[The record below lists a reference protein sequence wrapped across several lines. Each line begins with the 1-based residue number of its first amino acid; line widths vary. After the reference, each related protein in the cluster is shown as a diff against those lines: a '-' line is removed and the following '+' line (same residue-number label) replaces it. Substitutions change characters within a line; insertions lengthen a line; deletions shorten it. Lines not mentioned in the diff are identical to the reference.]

1 MFFSNKIEH
10 FPFCAAAI
18 CLLSA
23 TSFLLS
29 TTHELNA
36 QNVPL
41 GQELLALPE
50 EPITVEPL
58 ARTRPTSFA
67 DDIGATTLAAPS
79 QDAIGLAASR
89 SLGLGPAMWGD
100 TSGDQ
105 ALVRVRAVEPSR
117 YASVNKLVR
126 RALIASAPPPQEVEG
141 LLAARA
147 EALMRFGA
155 AEEAA
160 SLATSVGS
168 ESDPRL
174 AKVAAS
180 AALVVGRDEQLCNAD
195 AIQRE
200 ADPRFWDTVRAYCL
214 ATSEDP
220 LAGAAI
226 GAISELGSLEA
237 DDILLL
243 ESMLDETLAELVTL
257 PSAEQLDAPRIAM
270 LRRLG
275 RASSIVEFA
284 PLPMIA
290 GLFSL
295 ESTGARGALVAAE
308 KLEAAGAIETETLRS
323 LYISLADELDD
334 STELGVRARLTQAA
348 FDDPDADAIGEA
360 LLSASS
366 SQQIGGF
373 AQLARILAPAAAKL
387 PDSAARGRGATGY
400 AIRDA
405 LLIGGFADEA
415 AQWTEMQALTSPIE
429 TADAQALLAIAD
441 PNWDGSWQRSWGD
454 TLRERAGNG
463 DEHARRVLGALAGF
477 SIAPRPRIDNEPL
490 LETAEAGRIAETVL
504 ALAPFVAGEPS
515 ISARRLDIVI
525 RSLRASGLTDDAR
538 LIALEAMVSAR
549 WR

>member
-308 KLEAAGAIETETLRS
+308 KLEAAGAIETET
-323 LYISLADELDD
+323 
-334 STELGVRARLTQAA
+334 
-348 FDDPDADAIGEA
+348 
-360 LLSASS
+360 
-366 SQQIGGF
+366 
-373 AQLARILAPAAAKL
+373 PAAAKL